1 MGHVRFRLHT
11 RVMLAV
17 TGLALVLAAGGCKR
31 LFEVANCQS
40 AAEKACDK
48 WFDCWPGVSALA
60 WGTTAGCKTSLRARR
75 RGTAPLRAER
85 RRLGVRGDARELQ
98 RSEGLLGADE
108 LEAPRLSRCLG
119 LGALLAG

>member
-60 WGTTAGCKTSLRARR
+60 WGTTAGCKTSLRDWCTETD
-75 RGTAPLRAER
+75 GC
-85 RRLGVRGDARELQ
+85 ELD
-98 RSEGLLGADE
+98 DE
-108 LEAPRLSRCLG
+108 
-119 LGALLAG
+119 ALLHCEQNVAGSACGAMPASCNDLKACWEQTN